1 VARERSLL
9 RNKASTTYKN
19 QKRQEKQFLP
29 GQIVLHRQLQVSTGG
44 SGSLKPFFTGPYI
57 VDYIDKD
64 KSSCEIEHLHT
75 GRRLSA
81 HFTNLQIFNF
91 DPKSARLPHDIDD
104 QIENLFPEKY
114 SIAHYHPQSINK
126 RRRLNAAR
134 QLEEID
140 SEEQTQLPEPI
151 TPETHDI
158 STDGQNPRQEEIHHS
173 PIEHRNNSEKS
184 HSSDL
189 IDWSDNDSLQP
200 DAYDNTT
207 SEQNSN
213 PDLIEWTNDDS
224 FHQNI
229 NDDIDELT
237 PEQNNTDELEENF
250 PDFNTQQPIDEFHNE
265 STDFQEP
272 QNSTSLSEQL
282 PERHYNLRRSKPNP
296 FTHTGRIQERT

>member
-1 VARERSLL
+1 
-9 RNKASTTYKN
+9 
-19 QKRQEKQFLP
+19 
-29 GQIVLHRQLQVSTGG
+29 
-44 SGSLKPFFTGPYI
+44 LKPFFTGPYI

-140 SEEQTQLPEPI
+140 SEEQSQLPEPI

-184 HSSDL
+184 HTSDL
-189 IDWSDNDSLQP
+189 IDWSDNDSFQP
-200 DAYDNTT
+200 DAYDNTPGT
-207 SEQNSN
+207 SSDQNSN
-213 PDLIEWTNDDS
+213 PDLIDWTNDDS

-229 NDDIDELT
+229 NDDIEKIP
-237 PEQNNTDELEENF
+237 PERKNTIEDTKEELEE
-250 PDFNTQQPIDEFHNE
+250 DFSDSYAQQPMDEFHNE